1 MKNKLYGEISLQIQI
16 LQWNLHKKASLLKH
30 YINVHSEKILTTTIE
45 KYKKDLTKVEKRK
58 KVKISSSPKK
68 KNKAAIKF
76 KNPYPRIKSANI
88 RIWLMYPYP
97 IFKIEKNN

>member
-1 MKNKLYGEISLQIQI
+1 MAKYPCKYKYCNETYT
-16 LQWNLHKKASLLKH
+16 KKASLLKH

-58 KVKISSSPKK
+58 KVKISGPPKK
-68 KNKAAIKF
+68 KNKAAKKF

-88 RIWLMYPYP
+88 R
-97 IFKIEKNN
+97 N